1 MSDRIIYSEEDE
13 MRDIRRTQRR
23 ERIKAKRRRQR
34 RRKLL
39 IRRTVALLLGIGIL
53 VLLIMG
59 LKYIVQKHYEKIGM
73 QREGQV
79 ERNLSG
85 DGDRNGSGQGTE
97 ADEESS
103 QEAAD
108 MAEPAALAVGDAVFM
123 AGFTAEADENTV
135 TVEDDENMTSQY
147 AVIIDESTNRIVA
160 QKNADTVIS
169 PASMTKILTVLVA
182 AEHVE
187 NLEDTVE
194 ITLDITDYVYIHD
207 CSAVGFSVGEQV
219 PVRDLFYGT
228 VLPSGADAALALA
241 SYVAGS
247 QEAFADMMNEKLKEL
262 GISDTAHFTNCIGLY
277 DGEHYCT
284 VYDMAMILKAA
295 VENDFCREVLSAR
308 QYTTAATA
316 EHPEGISISNW
327 FLRRI
332 EDKDTGGE
340 VVCAKTGF
348 VNQSGSCAASYGI
361 SDSGIPYICVTANTS
376 SSWRCIYDHVTMYST
391 YAK

>member
-1 MSDRIIYSEEDE
+1 
-13 MRDIRRTQRR
+13 
-23 ERIKAKRRRQR
+23 
-34 RRKLL
+34 
-39 IRRTVALLLGIGIL
+39 
-53 VLLIMG
+53 
-59 LKYIVQKHYEKIGM
+59 
-73 QREGQV
+73 
-79 ERNLSG
+79 
-85 DGDRNGSGQGTE
+85 
-97 ADEESS
+97 
-103 QEAAD
+103 
-108 MAEPAALAVGDAVFM
+108 
-123 AGFTAEADENTV
+123 
-135 TVEDDENMTSQY
+135 MTSQY